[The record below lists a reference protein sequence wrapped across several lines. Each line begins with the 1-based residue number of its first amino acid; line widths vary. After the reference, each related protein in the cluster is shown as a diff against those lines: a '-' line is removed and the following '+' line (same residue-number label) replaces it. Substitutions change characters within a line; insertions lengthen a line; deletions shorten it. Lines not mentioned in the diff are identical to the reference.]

1 MAESHAPAGGSNT
14 PAGSAQTQ
22 QPGAPQRERGW
33 GSTLTAL
40 AAFLLVPAT
49 PLLRTIVPIEQTWV
63 LLLPALAVCTL
74 VGWRAG
80 GRVGLAL
87 LWTALAA
94 WVLTHPAS
102 RDAAPG
108 PYEQLARGWGLL
120 LAGAFGIV
128 FLLGKRQRFFPT
140 ALSGVAL
147 ALAAGAGVTLLS
159 AEPSRLRRTV
169 MVELEAREAPL
180 IARWEQIW
188 ASPEG
193 RQRLGESHELVES
206 VEETGEFWRA
216 LPRRATTLAPA
227 MLALESLAALAIAW
241 GLYHRMSRV
250 RIGPPLAPLKQFRF
264 NDQLIWGVIVGVT
277 LLVLPTLSQW
287 HGAGANLTLFFGI
300 LYAIRGLGVLS
311 YFVAPGWLTAV
322 TLTLLVPLLWPFYAV
337 GALGLGL
344 GDTWLDWRRRPR
356 STTT

>member
-1 MAESHAPAGGSNT
+1 MGEPHAPAGGSS
-14 PAGSAQTQ
+14 PAGSA
-22 QPGAPQRERGW
+22 APPAGPERERGW
-33 GSTLTAL
+33 GSTLSAL

-49 PLLRTIVPIEQTWV
+49 PLLRTVVPVEQTWV

-80 GRVGLAL
+80 GRVGLAV
-87 LWTALAA
+87 LWTALAV

-102 RDAAPG
+102 RDATPG
-108 PYEQLARGWGLL
+108 GYEQLARGWGLL
-120 LAGAFGIV
+120 LAGAFGVV

-147 ALAAGAGVTLLS
+147 ALGAATLLTLLS
-159 AEPSRLRRTV
+159 TDPAELRHTV
-169 MVELEAREAPL
+169 TQEMEAREAPL
-180 IARWEQIW
+180 LLRWEELW

-193 RQRLGESHELVES
+193 RQRLDKSPELVAS
-206 VEETGEFWRA
+206 VAETGEFWRA

-227 MLALESLAALAIAW
+227 LLALESLAALAIAW

-264 NDQLIWGVIVGVT
+264 NDQLIWGVVVGVT
-277 LLVLPTLSQW
+277 LLVLPSLRQW
-287 HGAGANLTLFFGI
+287 HGAGANLTLFFGT

-311 YFVAPGWLTAV
+311 FFVAPGWLATAI
-322 TLTLLVPLLWPFYAV
+322 LAFSALFFWPLYAI
-337 GALGLGL
+337 GAVGLGL

>member
-1 MAESHAPAGGSNT
+1 MAESQAPAGGSP
-14 PAGSAQTQ
+14 PAGTAA
-22 QPGAPQRERGW
+22 APAAKERERGW
-33 GSTLTAL
+33 GTMLSAL

-49 PLLRTIVPIEQTWV
+49 PLLRVVLPIEQTWV

-80 GRVGLAL
+80 GRLGLAL

-94 WVLTHPAS
+94 WVLTHPVS
-102 RDAAPG
+102 RDNAVG
-108 PYEQLARGWGLL
+108 GYEQLARGWGLL
-120 LAGAFGIV
+120 LAGAFGV
-128 FLLGKRQRFFPT
+128 VYLLGRRQRFFGT

-147 ALAAGAGVTLLS
+147 ALALGSVLTLGAGDP
-159 AEPSRLRRTV
+159 ARLRRT
-169 MVELEAREAPL
+169 MVLELEAREAPL
-180 IARWEQIW
+180 LLRWEQLW

-193 RQRLGESHELVES
+193 RQRLGENPELVES
-206 VEETGEFWRA
+206 VEETGAFWRA
-216 LPRRATTLAPA
+216 LPLRATTLAPA

-264 NDQLIWGVIVGVT
+264 NDQLIWGLIVGAT
-277 LLVLPTLSQW
+277 LLLLPSLQQW
-287 HGAGANLTLFFGI
+287 HGAGANLTLFFGT

-311 YFVAPGWLTAV
+311 FFIAPGWLTAV
-322 TLTLLVPLLWPFYAV
+322 ALTLLVPLLWPFYAV

-356 STTT
+356 STT

>member
-1 MAESHAPAGGSNT
+1 MAESHAPAGSTT
-14 PAGSAQTQ
+14 PAGSAV
-22 QPGAPQRERGW
+22 QPSGPERERGW
-33 GSTLTAL
+33 GSTLSAL

-80 GRVGLAL
+80 GRVGLAI
-87 LWTALAA
+87 LWTALAV
-94 WVLTHPAS
+94 WVLTHPAA

-108 PYEQLARGWGLL
+108 SYEQLARGWGLL

-147 ALAAGAGVTLLS
+147 ALGAATMLTLLS
-159 AEPSRLRRTV
+159 TDPARLRRT
-169 MVELEAREAPL
+169 MVQELTARNTQALVIWDQYWAQESARRTMAENPGMDEAL
-180 IARWEQIW
+180 DGARQ
-188 ASPEG
+188 
-193 RQRLGESHELVES
+193 QYQ
-206 VEETGEFWRA
+206 A
-216 LPRRATTLAPA
+216 LPELATVVAPA
-227 MLALESLAALAIAW
+227 LLALESLAALAIAW

-264 NDQLIWGVIVGVT
+264 NDQLIWGLIVGVT
-277 LLVLPTLSQW
+277 LLVLPTLEQW
-287 HGAGANLTLFFGI
+287 HGAGANLTLFFGT

-311 YFVAPGWLTAV
+311 FFIAPGWLTTVVLAFGA
-322 TLTLLVPLLWPFYAV
+322 LFFWPFYAI
-337 GALGLGL
+337 GAVGLGL

-356 STTT
+356 STPT

>member
-1 MAESHAPAGGSNT
+1 VPTQPAARAAVPGG
-14 PAGSAQTQ
+14 
-22 QPGAPQRERGW
+22 
-33 GSTLTAL
+33 
-40 AAFLLVPAT
+40 
-49 PLLRTIVPIEQTWV
+49 
-63 LLLPALAVCTL
+63 
-74 VGWRAG
+74 
-80 GRVGLAL
+80 
-87 LWTALAA
+87 
-94 WVLTHPAS
+94 
-102 RDAAPG
+102 
-108 PYEQLARGWGLL
+108 YEQLVRGWGLL
-120 LAGAFGIV
+120 LAGAFGLV

-140 ALSGVAL
+140 AKSGVAL
-147 ALAAGAGVTLLS
+147 ALLSGAGLTLS
-159 AEPSRLRRTV
+159 STDPGRLRRTV
-169 MVELEAREAPL
+169 RAELEAREAPL

-193 RQRLGESHELVES
+193 QARLGESRELVES

-216 LPRRATTLAPA
+216 LPRRATILAPA

-287 HGAGANLTLFFGI
+287 HGAGANLTLFFGT

-311 YFVAPGWLTAV
+311 YFIAPGWLTAV

-337 GALGLGL
+337 GAVGLGL

-356 STTT
+356 STPT